1 MLNPDGKDCNDRR
14 VVNIDANILKETTK
28 KFLHSLMAAATSS
41 TAGTTPRPGL
51 SWNPSSRRARSVAL
65 VSATYVQVLSPI
77 VFACVIHANLTFL
90 VQQEIPRGTPPQ
102 SKDCPSRQ
110 PNRKPPQP
118 PPAGSRRPL
127 QRKGHPRR
135 RLQPSG
141 KHGQPSVYG
150 GCCCQGGRE
159 ERSQP
164 WYCSAKLSW

>member
-1 MLNPDGKDCNDRR
+1 MLKSRIEQVLDGSVYILTILIGNDEKVPTLPDG
-14 VVNIDANILKETTK
+14 
-28 KFLHSLMAAATSS
+28 
-41 TAGTTPRPGL
+41 
-51 SWNPSSRRARSVAL
+51 SRD
-65 VSATYVQVLSPI
+65 
-77 VFACVIHANLTFL
+77 VIHSWHHTEAWPVMESLVETGKVRGIGVCNVRPHQPCVCCVCCMLTPVSSNL

-102 SKDCPSRQ
+102 SQDCPSRQ
-110 PNRKPPQP
+110 SNRKPPQP

-164 WYCSAKLSW
+164 WYCSSKLSW